1 MTLAEVESCAKS
13 FPPERRTVTLCGSRF
28 GVELEAE
35 LAAKI
40 GGITGWRSPASAEQL
55 NLAVARGRAPYI
67 VLVDADTAL
76 AEPEMLDLA
85 LAHLTKGAAVVTPL
99 LTTGETIY
107 AAGYAFG
114 IAKPYLRYNGW
125 PADHERAQRPL
136 MVQAGPLA
144 CLFTSRA
151 AWRVTGGLVKQF
163 EHRPL
168 VEIPYCLHLRS
179 KGAPVVYEPAIR
191 AETAASATATPQAAK
206 EGLQILM
213 QLGRPQYDEWALL

>member
-1 MTLAEVESCAKS
+1 MTVEEIRTCAVS
-13 FPPERRTVTLCGSRF
+13 FPIERRTVTLCGTYADPYT
-28 GVELEAE
+28 LPAD
-35 LAAKI
+35 I
-40 GGITGWRSPASAEQL
+40 PGWRKPIPGAAAEHL
-55 NLAVARGRAPYI
+55 SLAVARMRAPYI

-99 LTTGETIY
+99 LTTGDMIY
-107 AAGYAFG
+107 GAGYAFG

-136 MVQAGPLA
+136 HLQAGPLA

-151 AWRVTGGLVKQF
+151 AWRVTGGLIKEF
-163 EHRPL
+163 EYRPL

-191 AETAASATATPQAAK
+191 AETAASARPTPQAAK

-213 QLGRPQYDEWALL
+213 QVGRPQYDEWAIL

>member
-1 MTLAEVESCAKS
+1 MTVEEVRLCADS
-13 FPPERRTVTLCGSRF
+13 FPVERRTVTLCGTYADPDI
-28 GVELEAE
+28 LPAD
-35 LAAKI
+35 LA
-40 GGITGWRSPASAEQL
+40 GWRKPIRGAAAEHL
-55 NLAVARGRAPYI
+55 SLAVAQGRAPYI

-85 LAHLTKGAAVVTPL
+85 LAHLSKGAAVVTPL
-99 LTTGETIY
+99 LTTGGMIY
-107 AAGYAFG
+107 AGGYAFG

-136 MVQAGPLA
+136 HLQAGPLA

-151 AWRVTGGLVKQF
+151 AWRVTGGLIKQF
-163 EHRPL
+163 EYRPL
-168 VEIPYCLHLRS
+168 VEVPYCLHLRS

-191 AETAASATATPQAAK
+191 AETAASARPTPQAAK

-213 QLGRPQYDEWALL
+213 QLARPQYDEWALL